1 MSKKATV
8 IIEDDSEIIK
18 ENFFKSFETAN
29 QKSIEII
36 SDFFESGYKEMLA
49 RLLFYLPEENRS
61 QALDKLPPELRKNVN
76 DIFLSYGQKK
86 NTDPDVSSTAG
97 YVLKKAGFYGKACAH
112 EILNNDNYKPLT
124 SQEQDYFFNINPL
137 LALNTEYYGVSLSI
151 LLNLDDRAIQ
161 KWLREVDEPDL
172 AKALIGTDEEVQ
184 EKIFKN
190 MSRRAAGMLREDMEF
205 MGPVR
210 CKDIIETQ
218 KKLINILFRLEDNGD
233 IVIASNHFDT
243 IGDNLVF

>member
-1 MSKKATV
+1 MAKKATV

-18 ENFFKSFETAN
+18 ENFFKSFEAAN

-36 SDFFESGYKEMLA
+36 SDFFETGYKEMLA

-112 EILNNDNYKPLT
+112 EILNNDNFKPLT
-124 SQEQDYFFNINPL
+124 IQELDYFFNINPL

-161 KWLREVDEPDL
+161 KWLREAEEVDL
-172 AKALIGTDEEVQ
+172 AIALIGADEEIKN
-184 EKIFKN
+184 KIFRN
-190 MSRRAAGMLREDMEF
+190 MSRRAANLLREDMEF

-210 CKDIIETQ
+210 RKDIIEKQ
-218 KKLINILFRLEDNGD
+218 KKLINLLFRLEDNGD
-233 IVIASNHFDT
+233 IVIASDHFNT
-243 IGDNLVF
+243 IGDDLVF

>member
-8 IIEDDSEIIK
+8 IIEDGLESLK
-18 ENFFKSFETAN
+18 EKIHKRFEAAN

-36 SDFFESGYKEMLA
+36 SDFFENGYKEMLA

-61 QALDKLPPELRKNVN
+61 QALDRLPPELRKNVN

-112 EILNNDNYKPLT
+112 EILNNDIFKPLT
-124 SQEQDYFFNINPL
+124 IQELDYFFNINPL

>member
-8 IIEDDSEIIK
+8 IIEDDLESLK
-18 ENFFKSFETAN
+18 EKIHKRFEAAN

-76 DIFLSYGQKK
+76 AIFLSYGQKK

-233 IVIASNHFDT
+233 IVIASDHFNT

>member
-1 MSKKATV
+1 MAKKATV
-8 IIEDDSEIIK
+8 IIEDDFESLK
-18 ENFFKSFETAN
+18 EKIHKRFEAAN
-29 QKSIEII
+29 QKSIGII

-112 EILNNDNYKPLT
+112 EILNNDNFKPLT

-161 KWLREVDEPDL
+161 KWLREAE
-172 AKALIGTDEEVQ
+172 
-184 EKIFKN
+184 
-190 MSRRAAGMLREDMEF
+190 
-205 MGPVR
+205 
-210 CKDIIETQ
+210 
-218 KKLINILFRLEDNGD
+218 
-233 IVIASNHFDT
+233 
-243 IGDNLVF
+243 

>member
-1 MSKKATV
+1 MAKKPTV

-18 ENFFKSFETAN
+18 ENFFKSFEAAN
-29 QKSIEII
+29 QKSLDII
-36 SDFFESGYKEMLA
+36 SDFFETGYRDMLA
-49 RLLFYLPEENRS
+49 RLLFYLPEDRRN
-61 QALDKLPPELRKNVN
+61 QALEKLAPELRKNVN
-76 DIFLSYGQKK
+76 AIFLSYGQKK
-86 NTDPDVSSTAG
+86 NTDPEISSTAG
-97 YVLKKAGFYGKACAH
+97 YVLKKAGFYGKICAD
-112 EILNNDNYKPLT
+112 EILKKDSYCSLT
-124 SQEQDYFFNINPL
+124 NQDLDYFFDINPL
-137 LALNTEYYGVSLSI
+137 LAMNTEFYNTSFSI
-151 LLNLDDRAIQ
+151 LLKLDDRAIQ
-161 KWLREVDEPDL
+161 KWLRDVDEPDL

-233 IVIASNHFDT
+233 IVIASDHFNT